1 MNTEKRKQRMTVE
14 LFKRPWVSFL
24 VHLLAW
30 EALYFLMGL
39 PTILA
44 ALYQNWDHFF
54 FNYGLLGVV
63 NFLLF
68 YGCAFYVI
76 PAFFIKRK
84 QILALVIICMAFLF
98 TFIKYKLELWNFE
111 TRFAEVKA
119 MMNAAGNEVSPSV
132 KLNRSFPAM
141 PMSPLSLGS
150 YLRAYIWFSCLIIIL
165 AFTYRLLLV
174 WYSHEKVRKDLENQ
188 KLQAE
193 LSFLKMQINPHFL
206 FNALNNIYSMAV
218 LEKAQKTGNG
228 IMKLSEM
235 IRYMLYEKEDEQ
247 YRVTLDKEI
256 THINNYIDLQKMRY
270 EGDVHLQFT
279 IEGDIVG
286 RKVPPLLLFPLI
298 ENACKHGILQDP
310 DRPVTIHMTVT
321 DKKLDFSIHNYK
333 HDFLKD
339 QTGGIGLVNVQKRLS
354 LLYPQQDLL
363 QIQNTRKEF
372 HVQLQLPL

>member
-1 MNTEKRKQRMTVE
+1 MTVE
-14 LFKRPWVSFL
+14 LFKRPWLSFL
-24 VHLLAW
+24 AHWIAW

-39 PTILA
+39 PVILA
-44 ALYQNWDHFF
+44 AQYRNWENFF
-54 FNYGLLGVV
+54 FNYGLLGSV

-68 YGCAFYVI
+68 YGCAFYLI
-76 PAFFIKRK
+76 PALFIKRK
-84 QILALVIICMAFLF
+84 NIWALVISSLLLALLF
-98 TFIKYKLELWNFE
+98 TYIKYGLEMWNFE
-111 TRFAEVKA
+111 TKMAEVKA
-119 MMNAAGNEVSPSV
+119 AMSKLSVIDSSGTASPSKTV
-132 KLNRSFPAM
+132 RQFPAT
-141 PMSPLSLGS
+141 PMSPMQWNG
-150 YLRAYIWFSCLIIIL
+150 YARAYIWFSFLIIII

-174 WYSHEKVRKDLENQ
+174 WYGHEKVRKDLENQ

-218 LEKAQKTGNG
+218 LERAQKTGNG

-256 THINNYIDLQKMRY
+256 AHINNYIDLQKLRY
-270 EGDVHLQFT
+270 EGELYLHFT
-279 IEGDIVG
+279 IEGEVPG
-286 RKVPPLLLFPLI
+286 RKIPPLLLFPLI
-298 ENACKHGILQDP
+298 ENACKHGIVQDP
-310 DRPVTIHMTVT
+310 AKPVTIQLTIT
-321 DKKLDFSIHNYK
+321 DKFLNFSIHNFK
-333 HDFLKD
+333 NDFLKD

-363 QIQNTRKEF
+363 HIENTRKEF

>member
-1 MNTEKRKQRMTVE
+1 MTVE

-44 ALYQNWDHFF
+44 AQYQNWDHFF

-68 YGCAFYVI
+68 YGCAFYLI
-76 PAFFIKRK
+76 PALFIKRK
-84 QILALVIICMAFLF
+84 QTLALIFICLALAFLF

-111 TRFAEVKA
+111 MKYAEVKA
-119 MMNAAGNEVSPSV
+119 LMNVRSTDEVPPSA
-132 KLNRSFPAM
+132 KINRAIPAM
-141 PMSPLSLGS
+141 PMSPLSPAS
-150 YLRAYIWFSCLIIIL
+150 YLRAYIWFSCLIIII

-174 WYSHEKVRKDLENQ
+174 WYGHEKVRKDLENQ

-218 LEKAQKTGNG
+218 LERAQKTGNG

-256 THINNYIDLQKMRY
+256 THINNYIDLQKLRY
-270 EGDVHLQFT
+270 EGNLYLHFT
-279 IEGDIVG
+279 IEGNIAG

-310 DRPVTIHMTVT
+310 DRPVTIQMKVT
-321 DKKLDFSIHNYK
+321 DKKLDFSIHNFK
-333 HDFLKD
+333 HEFLKD

-354 LLYPQQDLL
+354 LLYPQQHLL
-363 QIQNTRKEF
+363 HIQNTRKEF